1 MQVIYRLVEQLEF
14 VSIRRFAKVELE
26 GSASLQTCIHFRLEK
41 PPDSPTIRFG
51 SVQRHVRILQKL
63 FTGGAIA
70 RCQRNSYTA
79 PDDNS
84 LPIEFIGFS
93 DTLHNAPSEALSVFG
108 VFGTRLYD
116 RKFVSAQ
123 TSNGVYLPYARP

>member
-14 VSIRRFAKVELE
+14 VSIHRFAKVELE

-63 FTGGAIA
+63 FTGGALA
-70 RCQRNSYTA
+70 RCQRKSHTA

-84 LPIEFIGFS
+84 PPIEFIRFS
-93 DTLHNAPSEALSVFG
+93 DTPHNAPSQAPTAFG

-116 RKFVSAQ
+116 PKFVSAPP
-123 TSNGVYLPYARP
+123 SP

>member
-14 VSIRRFAKVELE
+14 VSIHRFAKVELE

-70 RCQRNSYTA
+70 PGQRKSYTA
-79 PDDNS
+79 PHSNF
-84 LPIEFIGFS
+84 PPREFLGFPAHL
-93 DTLHNAPSEALSVFG
+93 THGPA
-108 VFGTRLYD
+108 
-116 RKFVSAQ
+116 
-123 TSNGVYLPYARP
+123 